1 MAVVSDKV
9 EVLEWLGYL
18 PSIRQGLKDERGKG
32 PLLLAV
38 EHRCPKAIRWLMDE
52 CAYVYIHIHESA
64 EDDGLTPLVKA
75 VREQYVEG
83 VATIVDANSQTLNP
97 AMSIGSGEDN
107 MRGVACAI
115 VDAYQEALSLREG
128 AGKNANKRLGKICK
142 MLERALRICAL
153 GYARFDLLDLPKIK
167 ENEEKAR
174 GLDGSESKTEWVCL
188 KAEVVGY
195 FESRRWW
202 PRFLSQA
209 GSLERTNE
217 EIEREAELL
226 RAAIEAAQPAI
237 VDWLLGTWRVDFDAC
252 QHYLEGRGTVS
263 DIACAAEVLEEEVR
277 ERRHDTAQRYMEN
290 KEKYYKEE
298 GRGWIWNL
306 CVDGWLIRSAGN
318 PIRVSGLFEET
329 KQRLKAAEN
338 DYESA
343 EVLKSRLRLLAK
355 DGTYLHLKAM
365 DMLEILISR
374 FNERAVPSLDLLVKV
389 VGPFCLCPH
398 T

>member
-9 EVLEWLGYL
+9 EVLEWLGHL

-52 CAYVYIHIHESA
+52 GAYVHIRESA

-83 VATIVDANSQTLNP
+83 VATIVDANRCRVSI

-107 MRGVACAI
+107 MRSIACAI

-128 AGKNANKRLGKICK
+128 AGKNANKRFGKICK

-153 GYARFDLLDLPKIK
+153 GYARFDLLKMPKIK
-167 ENEEKAR
+167 EKDQEKAR

-263 DIACAAEVLEEEVR
+263 DIACAAEVLEEEFR
-277 ERRHDTAQRYMEN
+277 ERRLAQKYIEN
-290 KEKYYKEE
+290 KEKYYEE
-298 GRGWIWNL
+298 QGRGWIWNL
-306 CVDGWLIRSAGN
+306 CVDYWLIRSAGN
-318 PIRVSGLFEET
+318 PLRVSGLFEET
-329 KQRLKAAEN
+329 KQRLKEEEN
-338 DYESA
+338 DYKTA

-389 VGPFCLCPH
+389 LGPFCLCPH